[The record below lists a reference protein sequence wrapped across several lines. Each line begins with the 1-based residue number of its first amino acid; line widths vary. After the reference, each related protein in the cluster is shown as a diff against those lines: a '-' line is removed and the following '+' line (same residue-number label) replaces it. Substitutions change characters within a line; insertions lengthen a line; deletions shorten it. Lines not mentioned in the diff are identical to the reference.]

1 MKRLI
6 PTALAGLLIAV
17 AAPAMASG
25 KHDHDHGKPKAASE
39 ASKSTE
45 MAEAE
50 VRKVDKEQGK
60 ITLKHGEIKSLDMPA
75 MTMVF
80 RVKDA
85 ALLDKVV
92 AGDKIKFQA
101 EKINGAFTV
110 THAEKMK

>member
-1 MKRLI
+1 MKKLI

-17 AAPAMASG
+17 AAPVIAGG

-39 ASKSTE
+39 AAKSTE

>member
-1 MKRLI
+1 MKKLI

-17 AAPAMASG
+17 TAPVMAGG
-25 KHDHDHGKPKAASE
+25 KHDHDHGKPKATAE
-39 ASKSTE
+39 AAKSTD

-80 RVKDA
+80 KVKDA
-85 ALLDKVV
+85 ALLDKL
-92 AGDKIKFQA
+92 AQGDKIKFQA